1 MPKGFFVTGTDT
13 GVGKTVVSA
22 ALIRLLMFHGRS
34 VFAMKP
40 IESGCGR
47 HGDTLIPF
55 DGMFLKQTA
64 HMPEAVSSV
73 TPCCFESPLSPFAAS
88 EREPREI
95 NPERFRKTFYRLFRK
110 YDTAVVEGIGGLMV
124 PIRSD
129 YFVVDLAREFNLPLI
144 VVARPGLGTLNHTML
159 TVTCALREGLK
170 VAGVVINYANPPENT
185 EAEKTNVQVLRQI
198 CPAPVIGELPH
209 IRSLDEDV
217 LQKTALRNLDA
228 EMIKKYLL

>member
-1 MPKGFFVTGTDT
+1 MPKGFFVTATDT
-13 GVGKTVVSA
+13 GVGKTVVSG
-22 ALIRLLMFHGRS
+22 ALIRLLMFLGRS

-47 HGDTLIPF
+47 QGDTLVPF
-55 DGMFLKQTA
+55 DGMFLKQAA
-64 HMPEAVSSV
+64 HMPEALSSV
-73 TPCCFESPLSPFAAS
+73 TPCCFESPLSPLAAS

-95 NPERFRKTFYRLFRK
+95 NPEQFRKTFYRLFRK

-129 YFVVDLAREFNLPLI
+129 YFVIDLAREFDLPLI

-159 TVTCALREGLK
+159 TVKYALKEGLK

-185 EAEKTNVQVLRQI
+185 EAEKTNVQVLGQI
-198 CPAPVIGELPH
+198 CPAPVIGSLPYLK
-209 IRSLDEDV
+209 SLDEDV
-217 LQKTALRNLDA
+217 LEKTALKNLDA
-228 EMIKKYLL
+228 ELIQKYLV